1 MEGSSALDPGPP
13 EDPIVDRAA
22 RLKVWD
28 AAPAPLITP
37 SLLNCNFAR
46 VGDEIAALE
55 RAGVVAVHLDVMD
68 GHFVPNLS
76 YGPPVIADWR
86 KVTDLPFD
94 VHLMISD
101 PGRYLDA
108 FVAAGADSIL
118 VQMEAVPEPSEL
130 IARIQG
136 HGCRAGLVVNPPTP
150 WEVVQPYL
158 ERVDSVLVMS
168 VMPGFGGQSF
178 EFQVLAKV
186 RAIRAARPD
195 LRVSID
201 GGINQRTAD
210 QATEAGATQLVVGS
224 ATFRADGNYGEAL
237 AEVAGA
243 ARRGMER
250 GGPSIIDGP
259 SNE

>member
-1 MEGSSALDPGPP
+1 M
-13 EDPIVDRAA
+13 DRAA
-22 RLKVWD
+22 RLKIWD
-28 AAPAPLITP
+28 TAPTPLLTP

-46 VGDEIAALE
+46 VGDEITALE
-55 RAGVVAVHLDVMD
+55 RVGVVAVHLDVMD

-76 YGPPVIADWR
+76 YGPAVIADWR

-94 VHLMISD
+94 VHLMISE

-118 VQMEAVPEPSEL
+118 VQMEAVPEPGDL
-130 IARIQG
+130 IARIQS
-136 HGCRAGLVVNPPTP
+136 HGCRAGLVINPPTP

-158 ERVDSVLVMS
+158 DRIDSVLVMS

-178 EFQVLAKV
+178 EPEVLSKV

-195 LRVSID
+195 LRISMD
-201 GGINQRTAD
+201 GGINARTAD

-237 AEVAGA
+237 AEVASA
-243 ARRGMER
+243 ARRGLER
-250 GGPSIIDGP
+250 GGSSTIDGP
-259 SNE
+259 STE